1 MAARTVARAKGGRMT
16 DILERLLALNEADRG
31 AIEYE
36 PYDFGDLA
44 YEAAEEIKRLRMQL
58 MTLERL
64 MEGHFEMQRRW
75 DGQRMVTKTRKVR
88 SDSNKK
94 G

>member
-1 MAARTVARAKGGRMT
+1 MT
-16 DILERLLALNEADRG
+16 DILERLLALNEMDRG
-31 AIEYE
+31 AIDYE
-36 PYDFGDLA
+36 PYNFGDLA

-75 DGQRMVTKTRKVR
+75 DSERITKRK
-88 SDSNKK
+88 K
-94 G
+94 